1 MIRRRAHGP
10 VGLARQQAA
19 VVRGRPSVR
28 THCVLE
34 RWVEDGERARV
45 VIAMEFRA
53 EGSQWR

>member
-28 THCVLE
+28 APRART
-34 RWVEDGERARV
+34 WVENGERAHV

-53 EGSQWR
+53 EGPQWR